1 MPIIPRF
8 SQSSKWSLALSE
20 AFHWHAGQVRKNS
33 GLPYVIHCIE
43 VAHVIE
49 QMGFNE
55 HCVIAAMLHDTL
67 EDTAMP
73 ADRIRLLFGGE
84 VLEMVMGLSETK
96 LNADGKKRPWIDRKR
111 DHLRSLQ
118 KSSVSVRAIALA
130 DQWHNLRSVMTDWTE
145 GDGSFWKV
153 FNASPAD
160 FANYHDMRCR
170 FCDHGEIE
178 LKSLVKSV
186 QEFVRN
192 LHERL
197 ENEYPE
203 VRCQFRSEDWTS

>member
-73 ADRIRLLFGGE
+73 ANRIRHLFGDE

-130 DQWHNLRSVMTDWTE
+130 DQWHNLRSVMTDWSE
-145 GDGSFWKV
+145 GDDSFWKV
-153 FNASPAD
+153 FNALPAD

-170 FCDHGEIE
+170 VCDHGEIE
-178 LKSLVKSV
+178 LNSLVKSV